1 MWTCE
6 NRPKY
11 NRDKLRYPSDLTDEE
26 WSHVAPL
33 IRPAKHAG
41 RKRKVDVREVINGI
55 MYVLST
61 GCQWRYVPFHP
72 RARSS
77 ILSLCGITP
86 ARWRPL
92 SRLDHHSSATR
103 RPGRIVTPCVHR
115 EFLCKRG
122 RSA

>member
-33 IRPAKHAG
+33 IRPAKHGG
-41 RKRKVDVREVINGI
+41 RKRKIDVREVVNGI

-61 GCQWRYVPFHP
+61 MF
-72 RARSS
+72 
-77 ILSLCGITP
+77 T
-86 ARWRPL
+86 
-92 SRLDHHSSATR
+92 
-103 RPGRIVTPCVHR
+103 
-115 EFLCKRG
+115 
-122 RSA
+122 